1 MVIFSIHFKRLNIF
15 KPHQLEITANVSF
28 LNFFISFFVSFF
40 VSFFLFFLQNYL
52 FSRLELIFGSHFRP
66 GHHPGQTLLVIN
78 LYTLLTIVQS
88 GVKILFSFRIFSNVE
103 QKKSLAVF
111 WKVRAY

>member
-15 KPHQLEITANVSF
+15 KPHQWEITANVSF
-28 LNFFISFFVSFF
+28 LNFFYLFFVSFSSHF
-40 VSFFLFFLQNYL
+40 ELENYL

-66 GHHPGQTLLVIN
+66 GHHPGQTLLAIN

-88 GVKILFSFRIFSNVE
+88 GVKILFSFRIISYVE
-103 QKKSLAVF
+103 QKISHRPKLSVDL
-111 WKVRAY
+111 K